1 MKNQLVVMFFL
12 FLCGQ
17 LFAQKNFVIEYDK
30 ISENTFYFEKVKGTD
45 RLKPVKAIFP
55 RKGDHVQLI
64 VKNVNPFIYK
74 VNIEINEEDNS
85 PITTSGNSELFSLLG
100 NLAVGADLSFV
111 NYLPGSRGEDSS
123 SANKKKISDIHNQL
137 TLIQGEYLSVATAS
151 KELIK
156 TMKSESMPVDSIK
169 KKSLEIIQSLEDEN
183 QHIKSK
189 NQIKIIEI
197 DLVNIQPV
205 DELESALLLEEMNLL
220 EQLSKIKTLKKS
232 DLELLRDLI
241 LNSQSQ
247 ISLKHTVG
255 YSEDNSLS
263 DFGFSNTSENRF
275 TDLVVKIKL
284 DKNNILDEISKGRT
298 FEFNK
303 EDYVEYYNV
312 NRWKN
317 KNGDISDE
325 YCGGCKPILLA
336 SGYLK
341 PDYAD
346 RYNVPFNYLDL
357 FNGRIDGAYGEWKIY
372 DDDENLKNS
381 FMLSPPSYSS
391 VVNENDIQENIT
403 DVIRIKCQES
413 KAPRWSSGL
422 FLTNPISGRS
432 QFSIIESST
441 SDSLMIMEENSKSL
455 LPSIGATLS
464 FQPLTSNVISLSY
477 NLGLSVNTFSNIDE
491 NKINLLGG
499 IGLSH
504 RDWKYLS
511 VSAGACLSRT
521 SQLKSIYQANSWYS
535 SSSSTYNKL
544 LYNESLETITQDIFK
559 LGYYIGF
566 HFNF

>member
-17 LFAQKNFVIEYDK
+17 LFGQKNFVIEYDK

-64 VKNVNPFIYK
+64 LKNVNPFIYK
-74 VNIEINEEDNS
+74 VNIEVNEEDNS
-85 PITTSGNSELFSLLG
+85 PVTTSGNSELFSLLG
-100 NLAVGADLSFV
+100 NLAVGADLSFL
-111 NYLPGSRGEDSS
+111 NYLPETRGEGSA

-137 TLIQGEYLSVATAS
+137 NLIQGEYLSVATAS

-197 DLVNIQPV
+197 DLVKIQPM

-255 YSEDNSLS
+255 YSEGNSLS

-284 DKNNILDEISKGRT
+284 DRNNILDEISKGRT

-341 PDYAD
+341 PKDAD

-357 FNGRIDGAYGEWKIY
+357 FNGRINGAYGEWKIY

-381 FMLSPPSYSS
+381 FMLSLPSYSS

-413 KAPRWSSGL
+413 NAPRWSSGL

-432 QFSIIESST
+432 QFSITESST
-441 SDSLMIMEENSKSL
+441 SDSLMIMEENFKSL

-464 FQPLTSNVISLSY
+464 FQPLTSNVISLTY
-477 NLGLSVNTFSNIDE
+477 NFGLSVNTFSNIDE

-511 VSAGACLSRT
+511 VSAGACLNRT
-521 SQLKSIYQANSWYS
+521 SQLKSIYQTNSWYN

-544 LYNESLETITQDIFK
+544 LYNESLDTITQDVFK

>member
-12 FLCGQ
+12 LLGGE
-17 LFAQKNFVIEYDK
+17 LLAQKSFVIEYDK

-74 VNIEINEEDNS
+74 VNIEVNEEDNS

-111 NYLPGSRGEDSS
+111 NYLPGSRGEGSS

-137 TLIQGEYLSVATAS
+137 TLIQSEYLSTANAS

-156 TMKSESMPVDSIK
+156 TMKSESLPVDSIK

-183 QHIKSK
+183 
-189 NQIKIIEI
+189 KIEQSTKQLKLIER
-197 DLVNIQPV
+197 DLTSIQPAN
-205 DELESALLLEEMNLL
+205 DEEKNLL
-220 EQLSKIKTLKKS
+220 TIEKDFLDEFSKYSILKNS
-232 DLELLRDLI
+232 DLIRLKEVI
-241 LNSQSQ
+241 LASKS
-247 ISLKHTVG
+247 IVSTKHTVG
-255 YSEDNSLS
+255 Y
-263 DFGFSNTSENRF
+263 TQSENYSDYGYSSSDNNVY
-275 TDLVVKIKL
+275 TDLIFKINIS
-284 DKNNILDEISKGRT
+284 KNNLLDQIQKPKNY
-298 FEFNK
+298 EFNK
-303 EDYVEYYNV
+303 EDYIEYYNV

-317 KNGDISDE
+317 ENGFISDE
-325 YCGGCKPILLA
+325 FCDNCKPILLA
-336 SGYLK
+336 TGYIK
-341 PDYAD
+341 PEWGKYS
-346 RYNVPFNYLDL
+346 VPSNYLDL
-357 FNGRIDGAYGEWKIY
+357 LNGQVQGAYGEWKLY
-372 DDDENLKNS
+372 DDDENIINS
-381 FMLSPPSYSS
+381 FMLSPPTNSS
-391 VVNENDIQENIT
+391 QQSSNNEDEKT
-403 DVIRIKCQES
+403 TEVLRIKCQES
-413 KAPRWSSGL
+413 NTPRWSSGL
-422 FLTNPISGRS
+422 FLTNPIAGRN
-432 QFSIIESST
+432 QYSIVESLST
-441 SDSLMIMEENSKSL
+441 DSLMITEENSKSL

-464 FQPLTSNVISLSY
+464 FQPLTSSVVSLTY
-477 NLGLSVNTFSNIDE
+477 NLGLSLNTFSNIDE

-511 VSAGACLSRT
+511 LSAGACLSRT

-544 LYNESLETITQDIFK
+544 LYNESIDTITQDVFK